1 MKALVILAQ
10 SILLVTMLGSP
21 ALALMTPE
29 RLVFDV
35 SWKGVKAGS
44 AVQTVTA
51 QGNEITIVNTIRSS
65 GLVSAFFSIDDRT
78 ESVISRG
85 ERGEGLPILYRENI
99 KEGKRRKRK
108 EARFNFSS
116 LTVDSTDFLKKTKK
130 KDTISAR
137 TYDSLSSIYFIRS
150 SDLVPGQSIFFHI
163 YDFKR
168 LWDTE
173 VRVVKREE
181 IRTPLGKF
189 KTLVVTS
196 QLTFNGVPA
205 KVGNATFWFTDDSRR
220 IPVRIRTKIK
230 VGEITLNLVA
240 GSYWPE
246 SDRQISLISM
256 MSAYFVENWAV
267 FRCRKNAIMV
277 DALKEILP
285 WQKTGYGSPSRAGT
299 SRPPIASIASS
310 GSGTWGEK
318 S

>member
-10 SILLVTMLGSP
+10 SILLITMLGSP

-29 RLVFDV
+29 QLVFDV
-35 SWKGVKAGS
+35 SWNGMKAGS

-51 QGNEITIVNTIRSS
+51 QGNEITIVNTLRSS
-65 GLVSAFFSIDDRT
+65 GLVSAFFSIDDKT
-78 ESVISRG
+78 ESVIFRG

-99 KEGKRRKRK
+99 KEGKRRTWK

-116 LTVDSTDFLKKTKK
+116 LTVDSTDFLKNTEK
-130 KDTISAR
+130 KDSISAR

-150 SDLVPGQSIFFHI
+150 SDLVPGQSIFFQI

-168 LWDTE
+168 LWDAE

-205 KVGNATFWFTDDSRR
+205 KSGNATFWFTDDNRR
-220 IPVRIRTKIK
+220 IPVRIRTTIK

-240 GSYWPE
+240 GSYWPRE
-246 SDRQISLISM
+246 
-256 MSAYFVENWAV
+256 
-267 FRCRKNAIMV
+267 
-277 DALKEILP
+277 
-285 WQKTGYGSPSRAGT
+285 
-299 SRPPIASIASS
+299 
-310 GSGTWGEK
+310 
-318 S
+318 

>member
-1 MKALVILAQ
+1 MKTLVILAQ
-10 SILLVTMLGSP
+10 SIFL
-21 ALALMTPE
+21 LALPARPAATLTTPE

-51 QGNEITIVNTIRSS
+51 QGDEITIVNTIRSS
-65 GLVSAFFSIDDRT
+65 KWLSAFFSIDDKM
-78 ESVISRG
+78 ESVISRQAQ
-85 ERGEGLPILYRENI
+85 GLPILYRENI
-99 KEGKRRKRK
+99 KEGKHRTHK

-116 LTVDSTDFLKKTKK
+116 LSVDSTDFLENTRKSDSIT
-130 KDTISAR
+130 AR

-150 SDLVPGQSIFFHI
+150 SQLVTGQSIVFHI

-181 IRTPLGKF
+181 ISTPLGKF
-189 KTLVVTS
+189 KSVVVTS
-196 QLTFNGVPA
+196 QLTLNGVPA

-240 GSYWPE
+240 GSYWP
-246 SDRQISLISM
+246 
-256 MSAYFVENWAV
+256 
-267 FRCRKNAIMV
+267 
-277 DALKEILP
+277 
-285 WQKTGYGSPSRAGT
+285 
-299 SRPPIASIASS
+299 
-310 GSGTWGEK
+310 
-318 S
+318 